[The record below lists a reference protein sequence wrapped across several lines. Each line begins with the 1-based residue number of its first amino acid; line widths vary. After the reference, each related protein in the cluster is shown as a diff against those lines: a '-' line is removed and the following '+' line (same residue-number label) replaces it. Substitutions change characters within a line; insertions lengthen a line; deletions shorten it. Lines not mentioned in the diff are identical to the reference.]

1 MPDKNSEINP
11 SKLRID
17 TESGAFFPQPKGR
30 DLNAAECIK
39 FGTDG
44 WRGIISDNFTF
55 KNVKRVAQA
64 IAEYYNTQT
73 SAPVKMAVGYD
84 TRFLSEEYARLT
96 SQVLAQN
103 GIEVLLSDR
112 AIPTPMLSF
121 AVRHKKLTCGVMITA
136 SHNPGA
142 YNGIK
147 IKTASGGAAGL
158 EVTVEVER
166 LLAKSANQT
175 AMQPKARVATVD
187 LSRDYVKFLRSY
199 IDLKKIKN
207 AKFRVLVDVMHG
219 SGGDFIAEVLKGTKI
234 KLEFIR
240 RERNPWFGGLRPE
253 PVIENLKDTIAKM
266 RKEKFDLCL
275 VLDGDADRIAA
286 IVPGGIFVSPQ
297 KILGLLVLHLFEDRK
312 MRGGVVKTIVG
323 TNLLDNL
330 TRALSLKLYETP
342 VGFKYISSLMDT
354 EDILVGGEEAGG
366 IGFKNYIPERDG
378 TLAGLLLLEM
388 MVYRRKNMG
397 KILEEMEKKFG
408 RYYYLREDLEIENPT
423 IDIASF
429 KTIKNILDKEV
440 VEVKD
445 YDGIKLICSDG
456 SWLMFRG
463 SGTEPIMRVYA
474 ESKSLTKS
482 KKLLELGKTMVLDL
496 EKQLRIECDI

>member
-1 MPDKNSEINP
+1 MQGQNNE
-11 SKLRID
+11 
-17 TESGAFFPQPKGR
+17 
-30 DLNAAECIK
+30 IK

-55 KNVKRVAQA
+55 KNVRRVAQA
-64 IAEYYNTQT
+64 IADYYNNVTRAQ
-73 SAPVKMAVGYD
+73 VKMAVGFD
-84 TRFLSEEYARLT
+84 TRFLSEKYAEI
-96 SQVLAQN
+96 VA
-103 GIEVLLSDR
+103 EVLSQNSVEVILSDR

-121 AVRHKKLTCGVMITA
+121 AVRHRKLTAGVMITA
-136 SHNPGA
+136 SHNPGE

-158 EVTVEVER
+158 EVTREVER
-166 LLAKSANQT
+166 LLAKSSRVPLT
-175 AMQPKARVATVD
+175 QPAKDVVKLD

-207 AKFRVLVDVMHG
+207 ARFRVLIDVMHG
-219 SGGDFIAEVLKGTKI
+219 SGNGFIAEVLKGTKV
-234 KLEFIR
+234 KLEFLR

-253 PVIENLKDTIAKM
+253 PVVENLKETIDKM

-286 IVPGGIFVSPQ
+286 VVPGGIFVSPQ
-297 KILGLLVLHLFEDRK
+297 KILGLLTLHLFEDRK

-330 TRALSLKLYETP
+330 TKALGLRLYETP

-388 MVYRRKNMG
+388 MVYRKKNML
-397 KILEEMEKKFG
+397 KILDEMEKKFG
-408 RYYYLREDLEIENPT
+408 KYYYLREDLQIRNPIINIT
-423 IDIASF
+423 SF
-429 KTIKNILDKEV
+429 KGIKKILDKEV

-445 YDGIKLICSDG
+445 YDGVKLICSDR

-463 SGTEPIMRVYA
+463 SGTEPIMRIYA

-482 KKLLELGKTMVLDL
+482 KKLLELGKTMALDL
-496 EKQLRIECDI
+496 EKQQG